1 MKQCHVCGLMLP
13 DEALRCTMCNAAQNV
28 EFMQEQSEPV
38 GDDGYI
44 DPLEAE
50 MAEFF
55 SEQSGDA
62 PSPFAHK

>member
-28 EFMQEQSEPV
+28 EFMQEQSKISV
-38 GDDGYI
+38 DDDYI

-55 SEQSGDA
+55 SEQPGDA